1 MYSFIICLLL
11 LIGSYF
17 IYGKI
22 LERVVGVDESRPTPV
37 QRLEDGVDYTPM
49 SRIKNF
55 LVHFLNIAGLGPIF
69 GVIQGAV
76 FGPSAFL
83 WITFGTIFIGAVH
96 DFFSGFLSLRNDGY
110 TMPNIIS
117 KYLGKKVQKFI
128 AFITILTG
136 ILVAS
141 VFSTGSATLLN
152 SITSVPVLVWTIIIF
167 IYFLIATLF
176 PLDKI
181 IGRVYPIFGLLF
193 LIMVILI
200 TGTLILSPNYTI
212 PEFTTPGLYLTD
224 KPLFPFLF
232 ITIACG
238 AISGFH
244 ASQSPIVAR
253 SMKNEND
260 ARPVFFGAMVLEG
273 ITALCWAA
281 NENDARPVFFGA
293 MVLEGIT
300 ALCWAA
306 VTLAFFH
313 SQPQLAASFAGT
325 PSIGVYE
332 MSSKLLNPL
341 GVALIIFGVV
351 ICPITSG
358 DTALRSARI
367 TISDEWHI
375 DQKKLISRL
384 KIAFPLFL
392 ISFALT
398 FVDFS
403 LIWRYFAWLQLIVAV
418 AVLLSGTVYLIQKK
432 KHYIITLI
440 PSIIC
445 ILISFGYILQAPEGL
460 RLPAM
465 IANIISVILTIIIT
479 AIFLKKYKFNNDKT
493 ADETS

>member
-1 MYSFIICLLL
+1 MYSFILCLLL

-152 SITSVPVLVWTIIIF
+152 SITSIPVLVWTIIIF

-181 IGRVYPIFGLLF
+181 IGRIYPIFGLLF

-200 TGTLILSPNYTI
+200 TGTLILNPNYTI

-224 KPLFPFLF
+224 KPIFPFLF

-253 SMKNEND
+253 SMK
-260 ARPVFFGAMVLEG
+260 
-273 ITALCWAA
+273 

-341 GVALIIFGVV
+341 GVAIIIFGVV

-403 LIWRYFAWLQLIVAV
+403 LIWRYFAWLQLIVAIS
-418 AVLLSGTVYLIQKK
+418 VLLSGTVYLIQKK
-432 KHYIITLI
+432 KHYMITLI